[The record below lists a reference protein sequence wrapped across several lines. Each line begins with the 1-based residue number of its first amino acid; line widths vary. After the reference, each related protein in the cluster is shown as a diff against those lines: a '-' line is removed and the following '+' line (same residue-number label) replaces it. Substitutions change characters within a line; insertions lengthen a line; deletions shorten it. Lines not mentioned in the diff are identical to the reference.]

1 MAPSSMDPRSI
12 GLLTALKS
20 AFADTDL
27 PLGAPRAMSSCDE
40 HNSRGQSPTPRLTKP
55 SQPVPT
61 RLPGA
66 LMHGSCMANAS
77 TTVATPY
84 APYRRAR
91 SSRAVLGRNATGPIV
106 TGPAAAGH
114 ALPEVEPAMILASNH
129 GIAKIVSANQ
139 SGWEG
144 GVRRNVPWPSTQS
157 RSDAGGSRVVDASFC
172 LAGHEVPEVG
182 RPSFRGAAALAA
194 SPRAVANPV
203 ELRSLGHQSPT
214 NR

>member
-77 TTVATPY
+77 ATVATPY
-84 APYRRAR
+84 APYARAR

-114 ALPEVEPAMILASNH
+114 ALPEVEPSHDFSIKSWHCKN
-129 GIAKIVSANQ
+129 
-139 SGWEG
+139 
-144 GVRRNVPWPSTQS
+144 
-157 RSDAGGSRVVDASFC
+157 SFC
-172 LAGHEVPEVG
+172 EPIRVGGWVSKERPLAV
-182 RPSFRGAAALAA
+182 
-194 SPRAVANPV
+194 NTV
-203 ELRSLGHQSPT
+203 EI
-214 NR
+214 

>member
-157 RSDAGGSRVVDASFC
+157 RHGAGGSRVV
-172 LAGHEVPEVG
+172 
-182 RPSFRGAAALAA
+182 GAIFAWAAVR
-194 SPRAVANPV
+194 SPKPADRHFEKLLDLRAN
-203 ELRSLGHQSPT
+203 HQ
-214 NR
+214 RR